1 MANRVKRFSRL
12 VILCFHPLDG
22 RRCRCYRLP
31 LSLFPYTILVPR
43 CLARAPR
50 SILLSCLPSLTRD
63 IRCLITQ
70 RLLVWNFCFD
80 FVVAFFSDQIER
92 IVEEV
97 SLSID
102 LISRFRSL
110 ARDIWCLV
118 NLEIGCLE
126 FSFRFCR
133 WIFVISF
140 WSDRKDNRESFFID
154 RFNIAFVWLGIF
166 GALLLGDWLLGIYVF
181 F

>member
-1 MANRVKRFSRL
+1 MPMLSAPSLAFSLYHPCPSLPCEGPSIDFIIVSSFFDQGYSVPYYSEIACLEFLFRF
-12 VILCFHPLDG
+12 
-22 RRCRCYRLP
+22 CRC
-31 LSLFPYTILVPR
+31 I
-43 CLARAPR
+43 
-50 SILLSCLPSLTRD
+50 
-63 IRCLITQ
+63 
-70 RLLVWNFCFD
+70 
-80 FVVAFFSDQIER
+80 FSDQIER

-140 WSDRKDNRESFFID
+140 
-154 RFNIAFVWLGIF
+154 
-166 GALLLGDWLLGIYVF
+166 
-181 F
+181 